1 MFVPVNDVALTDVDM
16 PAADCDETRVAV
28 VRARAKGDSKELKRS
43 EKALEKAEKKLKAAI
58 SRQTEVPDGRINPA
72 LGARVLPE
80 HRIRQPRTFPSVTPD
95 DPRVTFVWPHA
106 KVSDGQ
112 LPTLAGLLGRLVRL
126 GHSSSLVAARV
137 NTDFVAETDPRS
149 AWRPATG
156 GEETLRVVQ
165 PGQLEALER
174 SFAQHQET
182 EPRVMPARFVGYTRQ
197 RVSAS
202 AVVPN
207 SIFSDDWLILRRFD
221 GPAVPMTATVG
232 VARSLR
238 RALMSFG
245 GNPVP
250 ETLSGHDPDGNPLSG
265 DHLAIVPLPFV
276 SHSRPGAARHSSSGS
291 ILGVALIFP
300 QSTDEAGRRA
310 VFRRVAAWEQ
320 ARRESDSE
328 YQDADTPPLP
338 LKLGSAGVLWLERVE
353 WGTVAATLQSST
365 WCRESRTWYSAT
377 PLALD
382 RNPGELRSRNPETL
396 AKAIHEAESTIRR
409 ACERIGLPE
418 PLEVELLPAAPVT
431 GAAKAQSYP
440 SFSSGGGRVTRVLTH
455 ARLSFSDPVSG
466 PLLLGA
472 GRYMGLGLFRP
483 GSNHD

>member
-1 MFVPVNDVALTDVDM
+1 MLAIDVEFLTGRYVATAYSSRVDSEWPPHPARLFSALIATHAAEPDVSLDERGILEWIETLGPPEIWASPASPRDIVTVFVPVNDVALTDVDM

-202 AVVPN
+202 AVE
-207 SIFSDDWLILRRFD
+207 I
-221 GPAVPMTATVG
+221 G
-232 VARSLR
+232 
-238 RALMSFG
+238 RAH
-245 GNPVP
+245 V
-250 ETLSGHDPDGNPLSG
+250 
-265 DHLAIVPLPFV
+265 
-276 SHSRPGAARHSSSGS
+276 
-291 ILGVALIFP
+291 
-300 QSTDEAGRRA
+300 
-310 VFRRVAAWEQ
+310 
-320 ARRESDSE
+320 
-328 YQDADTPPLP
+328 
-338 LKLGSAGVLWLERVE
+338 
-353 WGTVAATLQSST
+353 
-365 WCRESRTWYSAT
+365 
-377 PLALD
+377 
-382 RNPGELRSRNPETL
+382 
-396 AKAIHEAESTIRR
+396 
-409 ACERIGLPE
+409 
-418 PLEVELLPAAPVT
+418 
-431 GAAKAQSYP
+431 
-440 SFSSGGGRVTRVLTH
+440 
-455 ARLSFSDPVSG
+455 
-466 PLLLGA
+466 
-472 GRYMGLGLFRP
+472 
-483 GSNHD
+483 